1 MKTEHL
7 LYGIAPGETR
17 EYMST
22 LLLVTHDKKEID
34 SVIEIASKQ
43 GWHSFR
49 QASYNGEA
57 PNFTKALN
65 I

>member
-1 MKTEHL
+1 MKEYL

-17 EYMST
+17 EYMAT
-22 LLLVTHDKKEID
+22 LLATTTDKNEID
-34 SVIEIASKQ
+34 LVKQIAARD

-49 QASYNGEA
+49 ESTYNGEA

-65 I
+65 V